1 MISFDLAQTS
11 SFVYLEIFNM
21 KGQKVKQLFND
32 QLSAGQHT
40 IVWNG
45 LDDEGKSV
53 TSGVYFYKLEAGN
66 FEQTKKMIL
75 MK

>member
-1 MISFDLAQTS
+1 LNTEYAENTELVIYNL
-11 SFVYLEIFNM
+11 
-21 KGQKVKQLFND
+21 KGQKVKQLIKD

-40 IVWNG
+40 AVWNG

-53 TSGVYFYKLEAGN
+53 TSGVYFYKLKAGN